1 MSDDSCNVINKN
13 GYGFDPSYG
22 YSLDRLL
29 SVGCPKPP
37 KDFLAF
43 WQQRYQQAL
52 RIAPLPKITFINT
65 DKSGWQIFHISYTST
80 NQRLIRCWLMLPTHG
95 VVKRG
100 FVIGHGYGGRTA
112 PDFHLPF
119 QDSAL
124 LFPCFRGLGL
134 SHEADIS
141 PDPFWHVRHHIEDAD
156 QYVLGGCAEDIWLAT
171 STLLNLFPYLSG
183 HLGYLGISFAG
194 GIGAL
199 ALAVEQR
206 IARAH
211 FNVPTFGNQPLR
223 LRLPSQGSASSV
235 QQYYCGHKKQTLKVL
250 RYYDAATAAQHITL
264 PVHCACAT
272 FDPCVAPPGQ
282 FAIYNAL
289 PGEKQLFVLEAGHYN
304 YPNQAQQQ
312 DQLINEL
319 AAFFAPLAK

>member
-22 YSLDRLL
+22 YSLERLL
-29 SVGCPKPP
+29 TVGAPKAP

-43 WQQRYQQAL
+43 WQQCYQHAL
-52 RIAPLPKITFINT
+52 RVAPLPKITFIST
-65 DKSGWQIFHISYTST
+65 DKSGWQVFHISYTST
-80 NQRLIRCWLMLPTHG
+80 DQRQIRCWLLLPKYG

-100 FVIGHGYGGRTA
+100 FVIGHGYGGRNA

-134 SHEADIS
+134 SSEPDIS
-141 PDPFWHVRHHIEDAD
+141 ADPFWHVRHHIEDAD
-156 QYVLGGCAEDIWLAT
+156 RYVLGGCVEDVWLAV

-183 HLGYLGISFAG
+183 QIGYLGISFAG

-199 ALAVEQR
+199 ALAVDPR

-211 FNVPTFGNQPLR
+211 LNVPTFGNQPLR
-223 LRLPSQGSASSV
+223 LRLPSQGSANSV

-250 RYYDAATAAQHITL
+250 RYYDAATAARYINI
-264 PVHCACAT
+264 PMHCACAT
-272 FDPCVAPPGQ
+272 FDPCVTPPGQ
-282 FAIYNAL
+282 FAIYNSL
-289 PGEKQLFVLEAGHYN
+289 PREKQLFVLEAGHYS

-312 DQLINEL
+312 NQLIDEL